1 MKRSNLS
8 KNTSET
14 LSSNNSSKILK
25 GFTIYYAIIVIIFSF
40 NSTAIGQIQINTGGA
55 ISTFAL
61 NKSELKITGESKR
74 IYIGSRYLSLGVGYT
89 TEHNFYF
96 GLESSIYKSTLNG
109 SSYNPFDGSTPGEWL
124 RTSYEAYSNNY
135 KLGFRIAY
143 IFRNE
148 EMVRPF
154 ISGGINYTITTSW
167 VVDNVKTYNDDTGN
181 GSVTETTTDKF
192 DSNTGPNSMD
202 LRFGVSVYYNEH
214 FIISGAIEIASNT
227 CYLDPYIDKSN
238 GFIMSKTELAIPITL
253 RYQF

>member
-61 NKSELKITGESKR
+61 NKSELEITGESKR

-96 GLESSIYKSTLNG
+96 GLESSIYKSNING
-109 SSYNPFDGSTPGEWL
+109 SSYNAFGSAPGEWQ
-124 RTSYEAYSNNY
+124 RTSYEAYSYNY
-135 KLGFRIAY
+135 KLGLRIAY
-143 IFRNE
+143 IFRNG
-148 EMVRPF
+148 EMIRPF
-154 ISGGINYTITTSW
+154 ISAGLNYTITTSW

-227 CYLDPYIDKSN
+227 CYLDPYNDISN
-238 GFIMSKTELAIPITL
+238 GFIMSKTEIAIPIIFC
-253 RYQF
+253 YQF